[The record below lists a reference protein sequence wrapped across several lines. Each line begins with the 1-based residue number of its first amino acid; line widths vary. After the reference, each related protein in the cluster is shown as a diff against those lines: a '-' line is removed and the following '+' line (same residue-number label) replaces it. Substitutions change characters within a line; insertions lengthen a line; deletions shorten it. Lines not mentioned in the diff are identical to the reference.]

1 MNETL
6 VRRFAAISG
15 LALAAA
21 FAVWWLGSVRLAID
35 RGADAGRS
43 SAEALE
49 AVWLVRALFVPLL
62 AVRVG
67 ALRGWGA
74 GAAASLAIVA
84 PSWPVVVMAWSA
96 STAPMAQSALA
107 EGLLLAAAV
116 VLPLVGCGLRRVLP
130 RADLVEPIASWVGV
144 AIAAVVWLAHVRWT
158 FPSGL

>member
-1 MNETL
+1 MSEAF
-6 VRRFAAISG
+6 VRRFAAMTG

-43 SAEALE
+43 SADALQI
-49 AVWLVRALFVPLL
+49 VWLVRALFVPVL

-74 GAAASLAIVA
+74 GVAAALAIAA

-96 STAPMAQSALA
+96 STAPLAQSALA

-116 VLPLVGCGLRRVLP
+116 ALPLVGLGLRRVLP
-130 RADLVEPIASWVGV
+130 RAGLVEPIASAVGV
-144 AIAAVVWLAHVRWT
+144 ALAAAVWFGHDRWT